1 MFVPVDAVAPVIPDC
16 VTVHEYVVPET
27 PPVKAILV
35 AFPEQKDCELG
46 VAVTLGVGFTET
58 VTIIGVPLQLFAVG
72 VIV

>member
-1 MFVPVDAVAPVIPDC
+1 MFVPVDAVAPVIPDW

-46 VAVTLGVGFTET
+46 VAVG
-58 VTIIGVPLQLFAVG
+58 AVG
-72 VIV
+72 NGLTVGVTPAVIGQPLTVAVAV